1 MASDP
6 WDFSNTTPVKDVRM
20 GTIVALHT
28 ASTSPDD
35 DDTVFAYGMPLPVR
49 PKKRQKKQQQEDTT
63 ALPDR
68 QWAVVV
74 HSNADADNDLITHHN
89 YDDFIDTMDTSDHRL
104 LHIVSEVE
112 LARRGFYCT
121 FIPEGDINLHNENSS
136 NITAEET
143 VSDHVYLIKIDDL
156 KFKNII
162 TPAMR
167 TQRSMVFYDKKHQNF
182 VSLPLDISNITVLD
196 TLQ

>member
-1 MASDP
+1 MDT
-6 WDFSNTTPVKDVRM
+6 WDFSHTTPVKDVRT

-28 ASTSPDD
+28 AATPPQDD
-35 DDTVFAYGMPLPVR
+35 DSAVFAYGMPLAVR
-49 PKKRQKKQQQEDTT
+49 PKKRPKKQQHKDTA

-74 HSNADADNDLITHHN
+74 HSSADADNDLMTHHD
-89 YDDFIDTMDTSDHRL
+89 YDDFIDIMDTSDHRL
-104 LHIVSEVE
+104 LHIVSETE
-112 LARRGFYCT
+112 MARRGFYCT
-121 FIPEGDINLHNENSS
+121 IIPEDDINLHDEDSNS
-136 NITAEET
+136 ITAEET
-143 VSDHVYLIKIDDL
+143 VSDHVYLIKVHDL

-162 TPAMR
+162 TPALR
-167 TQRSMVFYDKKHQNF
+167 TQRSMVFYDKKHQNL

>member
-1 MASDP
+1 MTS
-6 WDFSNTTPVKDVRM
+6 WDFSHTTPVKDVRM

-74 HSNADADNDLITHHN
+74 HSSADADNDLITHHD
-89 YDDFIDTMDTSDHRL
+89 YDEFIDIMDNSDHRL

-121 FIPEGDINLHNENSS
+121 FIPEDNINLHDEDNNS
-136 NITAEET
+136 IAAEET
-143 VSDHVYLIKIDDL
+143 VSDHVYLIQIHDL

-162 TPAMR
+162 APAMR

>member
-1 MASDP
+1 MASDL
-6 WDFSNTTPVKDVRM
+6 WDFSHTTPVKDVRT

-28 ASTSPDD
+28 AATSPDD
-35 DDTVFAYGMPLPVR
+35 DDTVFAYGMPLPVK
-49 PKKRQKKQQQEDTT
+49 PKKRQKKQQQENAA

-74 HSNADADNDLITHHN
+74 HSSADADNDLMTHHD
-89 YDDFIDTMDTSDHRL
+89 YDEFIDIMDASHHRL
-104 LHIVSEVE
+104 LHIASETE

-121 FIPEGDINLHNENSS
+121 FIPEDDINLHDEDNSG
-136 NITAEET
+136 ITTKET
-143 VSDHVYLIKIDDL
+143 VSDHVYLIKIHDL

-162 TPAMR
+162 APAMR